1 MVCVY
6 THHKSNNYHVS
17 TTHKTKN
24 LITLQNKAEDE
35 LYKSS
40 HTVLKII
47 VVIIT
52 VELGYNVMKGNE
64 YFVSL

>member
-1 MVCVY
+1 VY

-17 TTHKTKN
+17 TTHKN

-52 VELGYNVMKGNE
+52 GELGYNVMKGNE